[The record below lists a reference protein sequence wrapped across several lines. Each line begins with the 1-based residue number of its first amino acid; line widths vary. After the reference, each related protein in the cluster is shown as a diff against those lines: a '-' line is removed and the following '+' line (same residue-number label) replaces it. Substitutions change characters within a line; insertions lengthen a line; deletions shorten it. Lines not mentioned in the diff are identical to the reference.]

1 MVIKKES
8 KSRTDIPNSSMSDI
22 IFMLLI
28 FFMVSTTIKTV
39 DGLKVDLPRA
49 ASIAKLDVRKQS
61 VLYVFIDN
69 TGLVNIQDK
78 VIQTEEI
85 TGIVYPMR
93 RKDNELTISLRADKE
108 AKMGVV
114 SDVQN
119 QLRNASALKVNYS
132 ARPK

>member
-1 MVIKKES
+1 MVIKKEA
-8 KSRTDIPNSSMSDI
+8 KSRTAIPSSSMSDI

-61 VLYVFIDN
+61 ILFVFIDN

-78 VIQTEEI
+78 VVSLDDI
-85 TGIVYPMR
+85 TPIVYPMR
-93 RKDNELTISLRADKE
+93 QKDNELTISLRADQE

>member
-1 MVIKKES
+1 MVIKKEA
-8 KSRTDIPNSSMSDI
+8 KSRTEIPNSSMSDI

-49 ASIAKLDVRKQS
+49 GSIAKLDVRKQS
-61 VLYVFIDN
+61 VLFVFIDN

-78 VIQTEEI
+78 VVSLDDVTP
-85 TGIVYPMR
+85 IVYPMR
-93 RKDNELTISLRADKE
+93 QKDNELTISLRADSE
-108 AKMGVV
+108 AKMGVI

>member
-1 MVIKKES
+1 MVIKKEA
-8 KSRTDIPNSSMSDI
+8 KSRTAIPSSSMSDI

-61 VLYVFIDN
+61 ILFVFIDN

-78 VIQTEEI
+78 VVSLDDI
-85 TGIVYPMR
+85 TPIVYPMR
-93 RKDNELTISLRADKE
+93 QNDNELTISLRADQE

-119 QLRNASALKVNYS
+119 QLRNASALKINYS